1 MTDQKNSTK
10 TAEKLQAVRGMND
23 ILPADS
29 ALWMA
34 VEQVCIDVLG
44 GRGYRSI
51 RTPVVES
58 THLFARSI
66 GADTDIV
73 AKEMYTF
80 EDRNGDSLTLR
91 PEGTA
96 SCVRAGIEH
105 GLFYNQQQ
113 RLWYLGPM
121 FRHERPQKGRY
132 RQFYQL
138 GAECY
143 GWTGADI
150 EAEVLAVIDE
160 MFRRLGL
167 KETELQ
173 INSIGD
179 SASRASYRAALTDY
193 LRDFAHQLDADS
205 QRRLDTNPLRI
216 LDSKNSETQ
225 SILTNAPK
233 IDGFLSSASADH
245 FAQLQEFLGVL
256 EIPFSVNLNLV
267 RGLDY
272 YNDTVFEWVN
282 ANFGAQST
290 VCAGGRYDG
299 LVEQLG
305 GNATP
310 GFGFAMGM
318 ERLVQILQEQGSAI
332 LETDTNPDVYLIS
345 IGTNARAQALRVQQL
360 LCAAGPL
367 QIQLHCGEGSMK
379 NQFKR
384 ADKSGAKIAVII
396 GEDEAAS
403 QSATVKV
410 LLRRGEQPAQ
420 QLIAQNDVVNAVTN
434 LLESL

>member
-1 MTDQKNSTK
+1 
-10 TAEKLQAVRGMND
+10 MND
-23 ILPADS
+23 VLPEDT
-29 ALWMA
+29 ALWLK
-34 VEQVCIDVLG
+34 VESVCQDVLSN
-44 GRGYRSI
+44 RGYQQI
-51 RTPVVES
+51 RLPIVES
-58 THLFARSI
+58 TQLFARSI

-80 EDRNGDSLTLR
+80 DDRNGDSLTLR

-132 RQFYQL
+132 RQFNQI

-143 GWTGADI
+143 GWAGPDI
-150 EAEVLAVIDE
+150 EAEILSLIDDI
-160 MFRRLGL
+160 FKRLEL
-167 KETELQ
+167 QKTELQ
-173 INSIGD
+173 INSLGD
-179 SASRASYRAALTDY
+179 LESRSRYREALRGY
-193 LRDFAHQLDADS
+193 LQGYFNDLDQDS
-205 QRRLDTNPLRI
+205 QRRLESNPLRI
-216 LDSKNSETQ
+216 LDSKNPDTQ
-225 SILTNAPK
+225 KLLFDAPK
-233 IDGFLSSASADH
+233 IDQFLSAESLAH
-245 FAQLQEFLGVL
+245 FAQLQQYLDALGLEFT
-256 EIPFSVNLNLV
+256 VNNKLV

-282 ANFGAQST
+282 ADFGAQST

-305 GNATP
+305 GIPTP

-318 ERLVQILQEQGSAI
+318 ERLIQILGEQNAEVANIVS
-332 LETDTNPDVYLIS
+332 DVDVYLIS
-345 IGTNARAQALRVQQL
+345 VGERARSQALELQQK
-360 LCAAGPL
+360 LCGTAGL
-367 QIQLHCGEGSMK
+367 KVLLHCGQGSMK

-384 ADKSGAKIAVII
+384 ADKSGARLAIII
-396 GEDEAAS
+396 GEEEAAIK
-403 QSATVKV
+403 SANLKV
-410 LLRRGEQPAQ
+410 LIRTKNDFAQ
-420 QLIAQNDVVNAVTN
+420 QTIMQNDVLNAVTN